1 MTLNKTKIIAT
12 LGPSSTHKTKL
23 KSLMLAGVNVFR
35 INFSHALHD
44 EVKNTITNIREISSA
59 LNIHVSI
66 LGDLQGPKIRLGLIK
81 EDVSVKKGETLS
93 ITTNKIEY
101 GNSSLI
107 SINYPDFPKD
117 VSEGEKVL
125 VDDGKLIFKI
135 LKTNGKDLV
144 EVKVVQG
151 GGLKSKKEL
160 TCLTL
165 IFPCLL
171 LQKKIKKTP
180 CLLLKII
187 WIGLL
192 CRLLEQK
199 KMSSSCK
206 N

>member
-59 LNIHVSI
+59 LNVHVSV

-101 GNSSLI
+101 GNS
-107 SINYPDFPKD
+107 
-117 VSEGEKVL
+117 
-125 VDDGKLIFKI
+125 
-135 LKTNGKDLV
+135 
-144 EVKVVQG
+144 
-151 GGLKSKKEL
+151 
-160 TCLTL
+160 
-165 IFPCLL
+165 
-171 LQKKIKKTP
+171 
-180 CLLLKII
+180 
-187 WIGLL
+187 
-192 CRLLEQK
+192 
-199 KMSSSCK
+199 
-206 N
+206 